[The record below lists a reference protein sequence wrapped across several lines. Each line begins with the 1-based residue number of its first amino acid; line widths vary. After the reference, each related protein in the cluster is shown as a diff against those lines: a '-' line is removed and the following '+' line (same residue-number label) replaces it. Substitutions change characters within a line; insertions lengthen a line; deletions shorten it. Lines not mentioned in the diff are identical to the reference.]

1 MNLVVLSKDNIKELN
16 GKEPIIVFC
25 SLCGAMGCS
34 GLIFVTLKDKTYAYS
49 LFSKDEE
56 LIYDF
61 CEMVPAS
68 SEITGINRNN
78 KLIPTKRTINNLYFE
93 DIGYG
98 NSCYL
103 DKKIQKEYKKMLKGD
118 YPPSAHNEIVKKYTN
133 KSMPEIYDFV
143 MGKLKI

>member
-1 MNLVVLSKDNIKELN
+1 MNLVVLTKNNIKELK
-16 GKEPIIVFC
+16 GKEPLIVFC

-49 LFSKDEE
+49 LFSKDEK

-61 CEMVPAS
+61 CEMVPS
-68 SEITGINRNN
+68 LSELTGINRTN

-98 NSCYL
+98 NSCYF
-103 DKKIQKEYKKMLKGD
+103 DKTIQEEYKKMLKGE
-118 YPPSAHNEIVKKYTN
+118 YPPIAHNEIIKLYTN
-133 KSMPEIYDFV
+133 KSVPEIYDFV
-143 MGKLKI
+143 MKKLKI